1 VFWTTTQ
8 LLTVSSQLKNP
19 ISRRSAFVVDLLAAL
34 LKEAPDRTGER
45 RDHLIA

>member
-8 LLTVSSQLKNP
+8 LLTVSSQLKDP

-34 LKEAPDRTGER
+34 SKEAPP
-45 RDHLIA
+45 IAPASTAIT